1 MAIPSLA
8 ARGPAWQ
15 QEQNVERRMKEEG
28 DDKEEA
34 WHARALR
41 RGTDVSSRRQQCKH
55 HMVRNVPI
63 REHTRC
69 TPYTIIVGLIRVKVE
84 C

>member
-1 MAIPSLA
+1 MAIPGLA

-15 QEQNVERRMKEEG
+15 QERNVERRMKEEG

-34 WHARALR
+34 WHARALQ
-41 RGTDVSSRRQQCKH
+41 RGTDMSSHQQQRKH
-55 HMVRNVPI
+55 HMVWNVLI

-69 TPYTIIVGLIRVKVE
+69 TPYTIIIGLIRVKVE